1 MNFNI
6 LSSSLLSYIMALSL
20 NKYGFDNV
28 NIRKSKL
35 KSYGRYYSINFF
47 SKKYLEH
54 VNIWE
59 NLEQNT
65 IVPYNK
71 IEIYKK
77 ASKTLSFDAK
87 DINIDHLGYIINEDE
102 LVKATTKIILSN
114 KDLGYIPNDSIN
126 NHSLDANIISDYK
139 DVDLGIQSKNFVSKD
154 YNQTAIN
161 INIIHKNSNN
171 NIPRQIF
178 YNNEILG
185 FLPVNE
191 YCYNL
196 IWSMPNKLFKKLSF
210 ENIKKCK
217 THIEERA
224 NFILG
229 NIKEINIGKSFPL
242 SARHADTYFY
252 NNNLLIGESAH
263 KFHPLAGLG
272 LNMGIEDISF
282 FIQLISKHGDLK
294 IAFREYAIGRITKN
308 NSLQYILDLIIQFHS
323 SKLMPDSLK
332 NHLLDLFDR
341 TILLKPVITKNATG
355 CENKIQSISK

>member
-54 VNIWE
+54 INIWE

-65 IVPYNK
+65 IVPYKK

-139 DVDLGIQSKNFVSKD
+139 DVDPGIQSKNYVLKD
-154 YNQTAIN
+154 YNQTAVN

-178 YNNEILG
+178 FNNEILG

-196 IWSMPNKLFKKLSF
+196 IWSMPNKLFKELSF
-210 ENIKKCK
+210 DNIRKCK
-217 THIEERA
+217 ILIEDRA

-229 NIKEINIGKSFPL
+229 DIKEISIGKSFPL

-263 KFHPLAGLG
+263 KFH
-272 LNMGIEDISF
+272 S
-282 FIQLISKHGDLK
+282 
-294 IAFREYAIGRITKN
+294 
-308 NSLQYILDLIIQFHS
+308 
-323 SKLMPDSLK
+323 
-332 NHLLDLFDR
+332 
-341 TILLKPVITKNATG
+341 
-355 CENKIQSISK
+355 

>member
-1 MNFNI
+1 
-6 LSSSLLSYIMALSL
+6 
-20 NKYGFDNV
+20 
-28 NIRKSKL
+28 
-35 KSYGRYYSINFF
+35 
-47 SKKYLEH
+47 LEH
-54 VNIWE
+54 INIWE

-65 IVPYNK
+65 IVPYKK

-139 DVDLGIQSKNFVSKD
+139 DVDPGIQSKNYVLKD
-154 YNQTAIN
+154 YNQTAVN

-178 YNNEILG
+178 FNNEILG

-196 IWSMPNKLFKKLSF
+196 IWSMPNKLFKELSF
-210 ENIKKCK
+210 DNIRKCK
-217 THIEERA
+217 ILIEDRA

-229 NIKEINIGKSFPL
+229 DIKEISIGKSFPL

-272 LNMGIEDISF
+272 LNMGVEDISF

-294 IAFREYAIGRITKN
+294 IALREYAIGRIPKN

-323 SKLMPDSLK
+323 SKLIPDTLK
-332 NHLLDLFDR
+332 NYLLNFFDR
-341 TILLKPVITKNATG
+341 TILLKPIITKNATG
-355 CENKIQSISK
+355 YENKIQSINK